1 MSPLFAF
8 LASLFRRA
16 TRPGLAL
23 ACMVGWVLAG
33 TAGAA
38 LALEPVSLQLRW
50 RHQFQFAGYYAAL
63 HQGFY
68 REAGLDVRLKEGGP
82 NADPVGDVLAG
93 RSDFGI
99 GMSDL
104 LLDYLQGQPVVILGP
119 VFQHSPSIL
128 LVKGRDQL
136 LANLAGDGADERAGN
151 GPGDSTG
158 NHAGTIALM
167 GGNQDVEIKAMFL
180 EEGIGLDK
188 LRFERSERHLDDL
201 IAGQVAAVNAYIS
214 NEPFILEQR
223 GIPFTIFKPEN
234 YGVDFYGDL
243 LFTRKALADA
253 RPALVAAF
261 RDASLRGWQY
271 ALDHPR
277 EIIDLILQ
285 HYNTQNKSR
294 EHLAFEA
301 REIRHLIHPN
311 VIEIGHNNPGRWRH
325 IAEAYERFGLVKAA
339 RPLDAFFFQEGRELD
354 LTKIYWASMATFA
367 VMLLIGGIALLIHRV
382 NGRLALAIAEKSRS
396 EERHR
401 VLFQTSA
408 SAGMVWNQDFV
419 ITDWNRQAEAL
430 FGWTRE
436 EVLGQ
441 GLVDFLLPA
450 AERERL
456 APAVA
461 SRLTDLVLP
470 QGVNDN
476 LTQDG
481 QVVTCEWYSAELPQ
495 RPGEPREVVS
505 LAIDITERRRLEAE
519 IQQLAFYDPLT
530 RLPNRRLLQDRLGR
544 LIAATRRNRSHG
556 ALMFLD
562 LDNFKPLNDTHGH
575 AIGDLLL
582 VETAR
587 RLQGIVRASDTI
599 ARFGGDEFVVLLGDL
614 EGDGKRARD
623 QAEGIAGKILAV
635 LAKPFR
641 LPRPDGAGTVE
652 HRCTASI
659 GVALFAGEGD
669 GEDALRR
676 ADTAM
681 YRAKMGG
688 RNRIALDAD
697 VAGTGTGTGTAHI
710 SLIAG
715 PG

>member
-1 MSPLFAF
+1 MLQLHAFPSLPLRRIARRGVFFA
-8 LASLFRRA
+8 
-16 TRPGLAL
+16 GVL
-23 ACMVGWVLAG
+23 ACALSRAVAAG
-33 TAGAA
+33 P
-38 LALEPVSLQLRW
+38 ALEPVSLQLRW
-50 RHQFQFAGYYAAL
+50 KHQFQFAGYYAAL

-82 NADPVGDVLAG
+82 NADTVADVLAG
-93 RSDFGI
+93 KSDFGI
-99 GMSDL
+99 AMSDL

-119 VFQHSPSIL
+119 VFQHSPNVL

-136 LANLAGDGADERAGN
+136 LASLAGN
-151 GPGDSTG
+151 GAGDSAG
-158 NHAGTIALM
+158 IGAGTIALM
-167 GGNQDVEIKAMFL
+167 GGNQDVELKAMFL

-188 LRFERSERHLDDL
+188 LRIQRNEHPLDDL
-201 IAGQVAAVNAYIS
+201 IAGQVAAINAYIS

-223 GIPFTIFKPEN
+223 HLPFTILKPQS
-234 YGVDFYGDL
+234 YGMDFYGDL
-243 LFTRKALADA
+243 LFTRKALAES

-261 RDASLRGWQY
+261 RNASLRGWRY
-271 ALDHPR
+271 ALDHPD
-277 EIIDLILQ
+277 EIINLILQ
-285 HYNTQNKSR
+285 HYDTQNKSR
-294 EHLAFEA
+294 EHLAYEA
-301 REIRHLIHPN
+301 VEIHHLIHPE
-311 VIEIGHNNPGRWRH
+311 VVEIGHNNPGRWRH
-325 IAEAYERFGLVKAA
+325 LAEAYERFGLVKAD
-339 RPLDAFFFQEGRELD
+339 RPLDAFFFQEGREID
-354 LTKIYWASMATFA
+354 LTRIYWASLATVA

-408 SAGMVWNQDFV
+408 SAGMVWNQGLV

-436 EVLGQ
+436 QVLG
-441 GLVDFLLPA
+441 LRFVDFLLPA
-450 AERERL
+450 VERERL

-461 SRLTDLVLP
+461 NGLTDLVLP
-470 QGVNDN
+470 RGVNDN
-476 LTQDG
+476 LTRDG
-481 QVVTCEWYSAELPQ
+481 RVVTCEWYSAELPQ

-505 LAIDITERRRLEAE
+505 LAIDITERRRLEEE
-519 IQQLAFYDPLT
+519 IQQLAFFDPLT

-544 LIAATRRNRSHG
+544 LIAATRRNRRHG
-556 ALMFLD
+556 ALLLLD

-575 AIGDLLL
+575 EIGDLLL

-587 RLQGIVRASDTI
+587 RLQETVRASDTI

-614 EGDGKRARD
+614 DGEREQARD
-623 QAEGIAGKILAV
+623 QAEGLAGKIRAV
-635 LAKPFR
+635 LAEPFR

-669 GEDALRR
+669 AEDALRR

-681 YRAKMGG
+681 YRAKKGG
-688 RNRIALDAD
+688 RDRVVLDAEVD
-697 VAGTGTGTGTAHI
+697 RTGTGTGTGTGI
-710 SLIAG
+710 GIA
-715 PG
+715 PGHVTLTPNPV